1 MANNIDIKFSG
12 QVELRAAKYLYT
24 GVDGDDCF
32 RALNTNFYNSAYVYS
47 SEISASSISNPENA
61 FDRDLSGTYASTGT
75 NSSVRKFI
83 TSNYRF
89 RPHTLILE
97 ATGSGSSSPYPLNV
111 SLEGFEEGNE
121 FTIAITNGDT
131 LPGASSPVTRFTF
144 DNLHKKYTQL
154 RRGWCDSVSLSSNFG
169 VRVYQ
174 LFVYGEII
182 HETQDKLPP
191 TFGATTIEAFTDSFL
206 SVDTL
211 AEGSIVKDG
220 SLQLSPRRAHT
231 MFRQTMTGT
240 FSIPND
246 STANV
251 YNFDPNG
258 SNRIVNLPRAPQFN
272 HYIRINN
279 LDGSFQ
285 IRVNDSDHSTLIQN
299 LSNADG
305 PNTLEA
311 VWANNQWIVTT

>member
-24 GVDGDDCF
+24 GTDGNDCF
-32 RALNTNFYNSAYVYS
+32 RALSTNFYNSAYTFNGAEVA
-47 SEISASSISNPENA
+47 ASSITNPQNA
-61 FDRDLSGTYASTGT
+61 FDRDLTTTFASW
-75 NSSVRKFI
+75 
-83 TSNYRF
+83 TSNRSFTMNNYRF
-89 RPHTLILE
+89 RPQTIIVDMTTGTGATATADINIL
-97 ATGSGSSSPYPLNV
+97 
-111 SLEGFEEGNE
+111 GFEEGSQFNIE
-121 FTIAITNGDT
+121 ISDGSSVV
-131 LPGASSPVTRFTF
+131 ASDVGPPTRLIF
-144 DNLHKKYTQL
+144 DNLHKQHTQL
-154 RRGWCDSVSLSSNFG
+154 RRGWCDTVRIFTPSNA
-169 VRVYQ
+169 RVYQ

-182 HETQDKLPP
+182 HENEIKLPP

-211 AEGSIVKDG
+211 NEGSIVKDG

-231 MFRQTMTGT
+231 IFRQTLTGT
-240 FSIPND
+240 FDIPND
-246 STANV
+246 STANI

-258 SNRIVNLPRAPQFN
+258 VNRIVNLPRAPQFN

-279 LDGSFQ
+279 LDGVFQ